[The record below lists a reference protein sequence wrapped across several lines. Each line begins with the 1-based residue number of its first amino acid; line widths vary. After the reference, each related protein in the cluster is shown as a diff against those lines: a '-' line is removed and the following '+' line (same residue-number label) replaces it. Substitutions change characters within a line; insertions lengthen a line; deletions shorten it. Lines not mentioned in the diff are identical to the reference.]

1 MVPRMNDQGK
11 DTHDIR
17 KMRRDQ
23 LIEQCLQ
30 MGMPVVGDEDEETLE
45 MYIDLADDDVD
56 GLGLVNDDCNDDRVT
71 NESSQ
76 VKKTSILGKFV
87 TLFM

>member
-1 MVPRMNDQGK
+1 MNDQGK

-71 NESSQ
+71 NESSK